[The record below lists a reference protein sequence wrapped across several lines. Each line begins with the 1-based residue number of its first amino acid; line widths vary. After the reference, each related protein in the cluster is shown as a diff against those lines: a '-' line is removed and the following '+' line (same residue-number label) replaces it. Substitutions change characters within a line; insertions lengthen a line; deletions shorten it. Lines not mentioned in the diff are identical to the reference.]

1 MTHVAALLWFW
12 AASCSN
18 ADTSMPIMLYH
29 IIIYICVYIYIYIYI
44 YITHVTA
51 ISRWGACYSGDI
63 PRIEE
68 YLQNGQELP
77 KQKRH

>member
-29 IIIYICVYIYIYIYI
+29 IIIYICVYIYIYI